1 MASSGWQGA
10 KTITNW
16 GSYSSLQLNLR
27 IDSLTH
33 SGGTVTGSG
42 VLRLIYRN
50 SGGGTGS
57 YAYTVSAT
65 PAGGSKVSFGTWSG
79 KSDGYYQDKNV
90 SWSFSASSSAT
101 SGTLKVN
108 WSSTS
113 GASGSASWT
122 VSFPQSGTA
131 PTGGYVNYISSTW
144 NAVNV
149 KTGVTSWGGLTGT
162 AGVNV
167 ITGSTNGDADN
178 VTSSTWTS
186 TARRVRRWHNVSPS
200 TLSVT
205 GDMTTAN
212 TSTEL
217 TPLDIKGLLHYKLSF
232 WNSNSA
238 GNTHGFDNTLRYLPP
253 APSQLTYTDPGG
265 SGPKTYPV
273 TFASDLANNH
283 TTYDSANLTR
293 TIRYK
298 IDNGAWAYVD
308 NATVAALDVTTT
320 FNVTVPAGS
329 VATIEGWQTYHGMD
343 SDVATITLSNTNTAV
358 ALYGSVNNQAK
369 LLGPVYASVNG
380 RAKKLI
386 KIYASVGGVTKK
398 VYEDV

>member
-16 GSYSSLQLNLR
+16 GTYSSLQLNLR

-50 SGGGTGS
+50 SASGTGS
-57 YAYTVSAT
+57 YNYTVSAT
-65 PAGGSKVSFGTWSG
+65 PAGGSKVSYGTWSG
-79 KSDGYYQDKNV
+79 KSDGYYQDRNV

-131 PTGGYVNYISSTW
+131 PSGGYVNNLSSTW
-144 NAVNV
+144 N
-149 KTGVTSWGGLTGT
+149 TITGTYGVTSDGGVSLTSNQLKVLMVAYVPG
-162 AGVNV
+162 APARQYNA
-167 ITGSTNGDADN
+167 STSGIGPRT
-178 VTSSTWTS
+178 VTVT
-186 TARRVRRWHNVSPS
+186 NNSP
-200 TLSVT
+200 
-205 GDMTTAN
+205 TAN
-212 TSTEL
+212 DPTWV
-217 TPLDIKGLLHYKLSF
+217 IKGCGLYYTGVYAA
-232 WNSNSA
+232 NA
-238 GNTHGFDNTLRYLPP
+238 VGDYRYQGPTIYTPP

-283 TTYDSANLTR
+283 TTYDSANLNR

-298 IDNGAWAYVD
+298 IDNGAWTYVD

-329 VATIEGWQTYHGMD
+329 TATIEGWQTYHGLD
-343 SDVATITLSNTNTAV
+343 SDVTTITLSNTNTAV